1 MAVVSV
7 LFVCIV
13 LILPTRTSQA
23 RDAASVQHLNPA
35 TSIKTIIVEDY
46 YPYTYVNDKGIPDGF
61 SVDIANAVTK
71 VMDLKLEI
79 TVATWEHATKALADG
94 TIDLLPMMASSPARD
109 RSFDFSVPH
118 TIAYDAVFSRSG
130 AQRINSLK
138 DLVDKTVIVMNKDAA
153 HDYLLSSGMAGKM
166 KIVLVDSL
174 PDGLRDL
181 AAGKGDAALMPKLV
195 GLITIK
201 KLNLTNIDPAPVVID
216 AYNRPFCFAV
226 KHGNQELLER
236 LSQGLSIIKSTGQ
249 YQEIYKKWFGALDP
263 HGLTRETVIKY
274 IGAISAIFLLI
285 ASGLILWTVSL
296 RKQVSI
302 RTKNLEA
309 EIQERKRAE
318 ESITLAKEDWESAFD
333 NVTDIITVHDMD
345 FNIIRANPAAKS
357 MFGLQ
362 LQNGM
367 PLVKCFRCY
376 HGTENPPSRCAS
388 CQSLQ
393 TGQPSTIEI
402 FEPYL
407 NKHLEIRAMPRY
419 GRDHQL
425 VGLIHVVRDITERK
439 QAADEIHRLNA
450 ELEQRV
456 IDRTAQLEIANK
468 ELEAF
473 SYSVSHDL
481 KAPLRAIDGYAQI
494 LIEDHAVRLDGEG
507 RRICEVISNN
517 ALKMGRL
524 IDALLALSRTGRIEM
539 NPTTIDMATMAN
551 EVLFD
556 LTTPEK
562 RERIDFRVAPLPW
575 ATGDPQLLRQVWM
588 NLIGNAVKFSAQK
601 ERAVIEVGCLSEG
614 IGYPSADGH
623 EADVSTEHL
632 PSTITVPN
640 SERVYFVRDNGAG
653 FDMAYVDKLFGVFQR
668 LHSAMEFEGT
678 GAGLTIAQRIV
689 QRHGGRIW
697 AEGEPGKGATFYLT
711 LPSREKEQE
720 SGKAPADITG

>member
-1 MAVVSV
+1 MRDRWKANTIVRMAVVSV
-7 LFVCIV
+7 LFASIV
-13 LILPTRTSQA
+13 LILHTSTSQA
-23 RDAASVQHLNPA
+23 RDVASVQHSNPT
-35 TSIKTIIVEDY
+35 TSLKTIIVGDY
-46 YPYTYVNDKGIPDGF
+46 YPYTYVNDKGIPNGF

-94 TIDLLPMMASSPARD
+94 TIDLLPMMAFSLERD
-109 RSFDFSVPH
+109 KIFDFSVPH

-174 PDGLRDL
+174 PDALRTL

-195 GLITIK
+195 GLIIMK
-201 KLNLTNIDPAPVVID
+201 KLNLTNIDPSPVVID

-226 KHGNQELLER
+226 KNGNQALLER
-236 LSQGLSIIKSTGQ
+236 LSQGLSIIKSTGR
-249 YQEIYKKWFGALDP
+249 YQEIYEKWFGALEP
-263 HGLTRETVIKY
+263 HGLSWETVIKY
-274 IGAISAIFLLI
+274 IGAISAVFLLI
-285 ASGLILWTVSL
+285 GSGLILWTVSL
-296 RKQVSI
+296 RKQVSL

-318 ESITLAKEDWESAFD
+318 
-333 NVTDIITVHDMD
+333 
-345 FNIIRANPAAKS
+345 
-357 MFGLQ
+357 
-362 LQNGM
+362 
-367 PLVKCFRCY
+367 
-376 HGTENPPSRCAS
+376 
-388 CQSLQ
+388 
-393 TGQPSTIEI
+393 
-402 FEPYL
+402 
-407 NKHLEIRAMPRY
+407 
-419 GRDHQL
+419 
-425 VGLIHVVRDITERK
+425 
-439 QAADEIHRLNA
+439 DEIHRLNA

-473 SYSVSHDL
+473 TYSVSHDL

-507 RRICEVISNN
+507 RRTCEVISNN

-539 NPTTIDMATMAN
+539 NPATIDMATMAN
-551 EVLFD
+551 AAFFE

-562 RERIDFRVAPLPW
+562 RNRIDFHVGSLPH
-575 ATGDPQLLRQVWM
+575 AVGDPTLLLQVWV

-614 IGYPSADGH
+614 NGHPSAGGH
-623 EADVSTEHL
+623 EEVVSMEHL
-632 PSTITVPN
+632 PSAIPIPN
-640 SERVYFVRDNGAG
+640 SERVYFIRDNGVG

-668 LHSAMEFEGT
+668 LHSEKEFEGT
-678 GAGLTIAQRIV
+678 GAGLSIVQRIV
-689 QRHGGRIW
+689 QRHGGMIW
-697 AEGEPGKGATFYLT
+697 AEGEKGKGATFYF
-711 LPSREKEQE
+711 SIAKV
-720 SGKAPADITG
+720 